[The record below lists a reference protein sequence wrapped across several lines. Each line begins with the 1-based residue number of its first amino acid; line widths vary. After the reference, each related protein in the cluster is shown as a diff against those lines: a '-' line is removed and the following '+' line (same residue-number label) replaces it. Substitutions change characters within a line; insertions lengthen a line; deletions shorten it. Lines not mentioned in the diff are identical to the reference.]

1 MKNTNMEE
9 FTMTNKIMISIISL
23 TAALVLTACSGD
35 NNEEA
40 NQNEIPQEETN
51 GMSVHDMEGMGDT
64 GESKAMEDKDHSSM
78 NHSGD
83 GEIPEGLEASASPAF
98 PVGSK
103 AIIQA
108 DHMEGMKGAEASI
121 VGAYDTTVYT
131 VSYTPTNGGKT
142 VKNHK
147 WVIHEELEGAGEEPF
162 KQGDEVTI
170 NADHMEGMQGAT
182 ATIDTAEETT
192 VYMVDCTS
200 TTGVEVTNH
209 KWLTESE
216 LSVN

>member
-1 MKNTNMEE
+1 
-9 FTMTNKIMISIISL
+9 MTSKIMISIISL
-23 TAALVLTACSGD
+23 TAALVLSACSGD

-40 NQNEIPQEETN
+40 NQNETAQKETN
-51 GMSVHDMEGMGDT
+51 EMSGHDMEGMEETD
-64 GESKAMEDKDHSSM
+64 ESEGMEDMDHSSM

-83 GEIPEGLEASASPAF
+83 GEIPEGLEESAAPAF

-103 AIIQA
+103 ATIQA
-108 DHMEGMKGAEASI
+108 DHMEGMNGAEATI

-131 VSYTPTNGGKT
+131 VSYTPTNGGEPVT
-142 VKNHK
+142 NHK
-147 WVIHEELEGAGEEPF
+147 WVIHEELEGAGDEPF

-192 VYMVDCTS
+192 VYIVDYTS

-216 LSVN
+216 LSATE

>member
-1 MKNTNMEE
+1 
-9 FTMTNKIMISIISL
+9 MTIKIMLSIISL
-23 TAALVLTACSGD
+23 TAALVLSACSGD

-40 NQNEIPQEETN
+40 NQNETAQEETN
-51 GMSVHDMEGMGDT
+51 EMSGHDMEGMEDSD
-64 GESKAMEDKDHSSM
+64 ESEGMEDMDHSSM

-83 GEIPEGLEASASPAF
+83 GEIPEGLEESADPAF

-103 AIIQA
+103 ATIQA
-108 DHMEGMKGAEASI
+108 DHMEGMKGAEATI
-121 VGAYDTTVYT
+121 VGAYNTTVYT
-131 VSYTPTNGGKT
+131 VSYTPTNGGAPVT
-142 VKNHK
+142 NHK

-162 KQGDEVTI
+162 KQGDKVTI

-192 VYMVDCTS
+192 VYMVDYTS

-216 LSVN
+216 LSAAE

>member
-1 MKNTNMEE
+1 
-9 FTMTNKIMISIISL
+9 MTSKIMISLISL
-23 TAALVLTACSGD
+23 TAALALSGCSGD

-40 NQNEIPQEETN
+40 NQSEKPQEETN
-51 GMSVHDMEGMGDT
+51 EMSEHDMESME
-64 GESKAMEDKDHSSM
+64 ESEESEQMEDMDHSSM
-78 NHSGD
+78 NQSPD
-83 GEIPEGLEASASPAF
+83 GEIPEGLEESVDPAF

-103 AIIQA
+103 AIIRA
-108 DHMEGMKGAEASI
+108 DHMEGMNGAEATI

-131 VSYTPTNGGKT
+131 VSYTPTNGGEPVT
-142 VKNHK
+142 NHK

-170 NADHMEGMQGAT
+170 NANHMEGMQGAT
-182 ATIDTAEETT
+182 ATIDSAEETT
-192 VYMVDCTS
+192 VYMVDYIS

-216 LSVN
+216 LSPE